1 MIDFHNLNA
10 PAYGPHGM
18 WVVLAKNDMFLIL
31 LKSGELGYGPDYKP
45 VEYHF
50 ESESKAHSAAAYYYN
65 QNTGKQYPYLDR
77 MNYVLAGK
85 DSAGAQAVDI
95 QSQPMDFK

>member
-1 MIDFHNLNA
+1 MDFHNLIA

-31 LKSGELGYGPDYKP
+31 LRTGELGYGPDYKP

-50 ESESKAHSAAAYYYN
+50 DSESEAHIAAAYYYN
-65 QNTGKQYPYLDR
+65 QNRGRTYPYIDR
-77 MNYVLAGK
+77 MLYVTNGVGNVK
-85 DSAGAQAVDI
+85 EKDI
-95 QSQPMDFK
+95 QSQSMDFK